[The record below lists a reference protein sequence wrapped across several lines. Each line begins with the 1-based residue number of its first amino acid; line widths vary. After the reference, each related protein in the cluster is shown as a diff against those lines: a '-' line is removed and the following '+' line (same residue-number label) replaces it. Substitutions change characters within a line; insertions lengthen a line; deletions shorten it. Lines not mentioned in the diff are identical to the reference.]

1 MNKINLLMIFLLVI
15 LAIYLLYRLFIGEYN
30 RMDYV
35 LLIML
40 IAIGLINTIVII
52 YRRKKTKG

>member
-1 MNKINLLMIFLLVI
+1 MIFLLLI

-35 LLIML
+35 LLIIF